1 VCRVAAKRVALGI
14 DQGSSGARAVVMTSG
29 GEVLGSGRAPCRD
42 LRRTSSG
49 TSHEAVAWLEE
60 SLSAARSAL
69 RAAGCDEV
77 DAIGVGA
84 LGPSP
89 VVIDAELRPLAASPL
104 FPIEPVPE
112 WVETLP
118 ADLASR
124 AAYVVDVAGFLVGT
138 FVGHPVMDRITAAD
152 HVVEGQPAGITVP
165 DAREP
170 FEVAG
175 ELTPMLAERL
185 GVAPGAPVA
194 VGTYDTFVDLA
205 GIGIT
210 EPGSAA
216 ILLGSTVIVGVVR
229 EEADAPDGLRSSPHV
244 GPGWFVGGWTST
256 AGRALGWA
264 ASLAADADRER
275 IVAEVGTMQP
285 GGGGVLALPYLDGE
299 RAPVWDPA
307 ARGAMIGLTTSTTLA
322 QIYRGVLDGV
332 VLSTLDLADRL
343 ESVRGAVPW
352 TVAGGGV
359 RDTAWLQAT
368 ADALGEP
375 VSVVDLPDAGAAARA
390 GFAAIGEPL
399 TPPAGRTVEPDGSAR
414 GRWQELAG
422 VYRGMYEALADRM
435 HLLGSLADEG
445 VTV

>member
-1 VCRVAAKRVALGI
+1 
-14 DQGSSGARAVVMTSG
+14 MTSDG
-29 GEVLGSGRAPCRD
+29 KVLGSGRAPCRD

-49 TSHEAVAWLEE
+49 TYHDPAAWLDE
-60 SLSAARSAL
+60 SLFAARSAL
-69 RAAGCDEV
+69 RASGCEQV

-84 LGPSP
+84 LGPAP
-89 VVIDAELRPLAASPL
+89 VVIDSELRPLTASPL
-104 FPIEPVPE
+104 FPIDPVPA
-112 WVETLP
+112 WVDALP

-124 AAYVVDVAGFLVGT
+124 AAFVVDVAGFLVGT

-152 HVVEGQPAGITVP
+152 HVVEGKSARIAVP

-175 ELTPMLAERL
+175 ELAPTLAERL

-205 GIGIT
+205 GIGAT
-210 EPGSAA
+210 QPGSAA
-216 ILLGSTVIVGVVR
+216 ILLGSTVIVGVVS
-229 EEADAPDGLRSSPHV
+229 EEPDAPDGLRSGPHV

-256 AGRALGWA
+256 AGRALAWA
-264 ASLAADADRER
+264 ASLAAGGDREH
-275 IVAEVGTMQP
+275 IVAEAGAMEP

-322 QIYRGVLDGV
+322 QIYRGMLDGV

-343 ESVRGAVPW
+343 APVRGEAPW

-368 ADALGEP
+368 SDALGEP
-375 VSVVDLPDAGAAARA
+375 LTAVDLPDAAAAARA
-390 GFAAIGEPL
+390 GFAATGEQLP
-399 TPPAGRTVEPDGSAR
+399 PPATRTVEPDANAG
-414 GRWQELAG
+414 GRWQELSA
-422 VYRGMYEALADRM
+422 VYCGMYEALADRT
-435 HLLGSLADEG
+435 HRLGALANHG
-445 VTV
+445 ASA

>member
-1 VCRVAAKRVALGI
+1 MVLGI
-14 DQGSSGARAVVMTSG
+14 DQGSSGARAVVMTSD

-42 LRRTSSG
+42 LRG
-49 TSHEAVAWLEE
+49 TPKGTHHDAGSWLEE

-69 RAAGCDEV
+69 RAAGRTEV
-77 DAIGVGA
+77 DAIGIGA
-84 LGPSP
+84 LGPAP
-89 VVIDAELRPLAASPL
+89 VVTDAELRPLAASPL
-104 FPIEPVPE
+104 FPIDPVAA

-118 ADLASR
+118 TDLVSR
-124 AAYVVDVAGFLVGT
+124 AAWVVDVAGFLVGT
-138 FVGHPVMDRITAAD
+138 LVGHPVMDRITAAD
-152 HVVEGQPAGITVP
+152 HVVDGEPARIAVP
-165 DAREP
+165 EAREP

-175 ELTPMLAERL
+175 ELTPALGERL
-185 GVAPGAPVA
+185 GVAPGVPVA

-205 GIGIT
+205 GIGVT
-210 EPGSAA
+210 EPRSAA

-229 EEADAPDGLRSSPHV
+229 QEPDAPDGLRSSPHV

-264 ASLAADADRER
+264 ASLAAESDRER
-275 IVAEVGTMQP
+275 IVAEAGTMGP
-285 GGGGVLALPYLDGE
+285 GGGVLVLPYLDGE

-343 ESVRGAVPW
+343 EPVRDGAPW

-359 RDTAWLQAT
+359 RDSAWVQAT
-368 ADALGEP
+368 ADALDEP
-375 VSVVDLPDAGAAARA
+375 LTAVDLPDAAAAARA

-399 TPPAGRTVEPDGSAR
+399 PPPAGRTVVPDANAR
-414 GRWQELAG
+414 GRWQELAAI
-422 VYRGMYEALADRM
+422 YHGMYEALADRM
-435 HLLGSLADEG
+435 HRLRALADEG
-445 VTV
+445 ATV